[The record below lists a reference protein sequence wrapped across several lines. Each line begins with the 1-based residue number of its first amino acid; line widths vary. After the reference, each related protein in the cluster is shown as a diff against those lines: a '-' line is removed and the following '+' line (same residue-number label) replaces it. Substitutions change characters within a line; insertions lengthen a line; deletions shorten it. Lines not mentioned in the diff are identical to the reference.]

1 MAPRRLQDGPKTALK
16 GIFSLLKIDFDFEL
30 FWDRF
35 WLHFGSPNASL
46 WAPFWRS
53 KSIKKSIR
61 NRTAQNVAPRSPQ
74 DRPRPPQD
82 APRTPQ
88 EPPRCP
94 PGPPG
99 RPKMPSRTPL
109 DGPKGF
115 SEAPGPRLFSEEA
128 LCTTVVGKIGKFE
141 IVENKSKKKSTTVI
155 RGGHST
161 QSRTKVERTFT
172 TVGPP
177 EGGGGGRAKRS
188 SIRRPQRSTESV
200 L

>member
-1 MAPRRLQDGPKTALK
+1 MGPRSAQDGLKTIFKAHFSALENR
-16 GIFSLLKIDFDFEL
+16 LDFVS
-30 FWDRF
+30 FWGRF
-35 WLHFGSPNASL
+35 WLHFASPNASL
-46 WAPFWRS
+46 LAPFWRS

-61 NRTAQNVAPRSPQ
+61 NRTAQKVAPRSPQ
-74 DRPRPPQD
+74 DRPRPPQEAPRSPQD
-82 APRTPQ
+82 APRTPLDG
-88 EPPRCP
+88 PKCP
-94 PGPPG
+94 PG
-99 RPKMPSRTPL
+99 SPL

-177 EGGGGGRAKRS
+177 EGGGGGLAKRT
-188 SIRRPQRSTESV
+188 SIK
-200 L
+200 